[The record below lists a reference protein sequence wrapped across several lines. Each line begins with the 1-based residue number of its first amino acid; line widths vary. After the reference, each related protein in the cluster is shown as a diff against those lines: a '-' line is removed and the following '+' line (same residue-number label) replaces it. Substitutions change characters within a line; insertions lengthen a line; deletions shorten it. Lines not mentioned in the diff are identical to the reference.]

1 MSFRINL
8 INDFVSSVFLFFCP
22 PHWPTSQL
30 LQSSSPRF
38 GAKPWQPTYHPSE
51 RKVKALGFWVLDF
64 YIFEPNKNHQSSL
77 NKHFHMNHFR
87 KINHFFFNFG
97 TILFDNSTVSIR
109 FPRRFFNVSKNDKYS
124 KGSPFHVC
132 DQLLYQRILHHK
144 RTVCRSPAWRPRD
157 GKTIPTNKE
166 GEIWTENLWDLWQ
179 FMIYRLLWNSP
190 QHQPITCC
198 VTWWLKRTD
207 NRAGKHGNCDEFIN
221 IHQTETQLSSF
232 PGK

>member
-1 MSFRINL
+1 MTLFPPFFGFLSSTLTNFPAA
-8 INDFVSSVFLFFCP
+8 SVFFAKIWSQAMTAHIPSFGEEGQGFGF
-22 PHWPTSQL
+22 WTSTSLSQKKY
-30 LQSSSPRF
+30 QSSP
-38 GAKPWQPTYHPSE
+38 
-51 RKVKALGFWVLDF
+51 
-64 YIFEPNKNHQSSL
+64 

-97 TILFDNSTVSIR
+97 TILFDNSTAFIR
-109 FPRRFFNVSKNDKYS
+109 FPRRFFNVSKPDKYS
-124 KGSPFHVC
+124 KSSPFHVR

-157 GKTIPTNKE
+157 GKNHPNQQGRWDMNWESVRFMTIK
-166 GEIWTENLWDLWQ
+166 

-190 QHQPITCC
+190 EHQPITCC

-207 NRAGKHGNCDEFIN
+207 NRAGKHGNYDQFIN
-221 IHQTETQLSSF
+221 IYQTETQLSSF

>member
-1 MSFRINL
+1 MISFPP
-8 INDFVSSVFLFFCP
+8 FFCFFVLHTDQLP
-22 PHWPTSQL
+22 SCFSLLRQDLEPSHDRPHTILRRGRSRLWV
-30 LQSSSPRF
+30 F
-38 GAKPWQPTYHPSE
+38 
-51 RKVKALGFWVLDF
+51 GFWVLHLWAKKKPS
-64 YIFEPNKNHQSSL
+64 IFSKQTLSYESFWKNQP
-77 NKHFHMNHFR
+77 
-87 KINHFFFNFG
+87 FFFSKG
-97 TILFDNSTVSIR
+97 TILFDNSTAFIR

-124 KGSPFHVC
+124 KGSPFHVR

-207 NRAGKHGNCDEFIN
+207 NRAGKHGNCDQFIN